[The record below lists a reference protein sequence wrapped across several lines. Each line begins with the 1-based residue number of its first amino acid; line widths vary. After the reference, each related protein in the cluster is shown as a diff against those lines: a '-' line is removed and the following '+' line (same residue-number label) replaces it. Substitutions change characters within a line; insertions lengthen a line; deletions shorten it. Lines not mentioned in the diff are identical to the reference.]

1 MLQTNGGKI
10 AAIVE
15 KWQNTPEG
23 KKNTV
28 EGIARTLGVPVQAII
43 EALKR
48 SGHYKGKSDS
58 EIAKSLKVGE
68 TLVLKN
74 GKVMTEEE
82 AKGVDWAR
90 VGKTVGKFLILSTP
104 QGQMTVGTI
113 GLVRMG
119 YELQNGKTQ
128 DQLQSVHYLE
138 ML

>member
-1 MLQTNGGKI
+1 M
-10 AAIVE
+10 
-15 KWQNTPEG
+15 
-23 KKNTV
+23 
-28 EGIARTLGVPVQAII
+28 LGVSPEKVI

-48 SGHYKGKSDS
+48 TGHYKGMSD
-58 EIAKSLKVGE
+58 EQIAKSLKVGE

-119 YELQNGKTQ
+119 YELLKGNGKTQ
-128 DQLQSVHYLE
+128 DSAKASQYIT
-138 ML
+138 